1 MMRRPAYRIRSL
13 LILLGLVLLSACN
26 QAPEGKRLRFGLAS
40 APVNLDP
47 RYATDAA
54 STRINRLLYRRLVEF
69 DERSQP
75 IPGLATWTMPDPAHY
90 RIRLQEGGREF
101 SDGSRLMARDVAAT
115 YRSVLDAD
123 NASPNRGPLELIKHI
138 EVLDPDTLDFHLS
151 HPDPLFPAYLVLG
164 ILPASGI
171 ESSAPFNTRPV
182 GSGAFELEEW
192 PDPGRLVLRRR
203 QDDLLVEFI
212 RVADPT
218 VRVLKLLR
226 GEIDLIQNDLPAE
239 LISYLKEEET
249 IRVEEAPGS
258 NFSYLGF
265 NLEDPVTG
273 KLEVRQAI
281 AHAIDRKAIIR
292 FALGDAA
299 RPASALLPADH
310 WSGHPEL
317 DAYGYNPDLS
327 RRLLQGLNPGGDR
340 KLSISYKTSTDA
352 VRVRLATIIQHQLG
366 QVGIDVR
373 LQSYDWGTFYGDIKA
388 GRFQM
393 FSLAWVGIKTP
404 DIFRHIFHSQS
415 LPPSGA
421 NRGRFSDPL
430 VDRLIE
436 RAEASESMQAQ
447 ASVFREL
454 QTRLNE
460 LLPYIP
466 LWYEDHV
473 YAARST
479 VEGYRLA
486 SDGNYDGLEDVSVLA
501 TK

>member
-123 NASPNRGPLELIKHI
+123 NASPNRGPLELIEHI

-182 GSGAFELEEW
+182 GSGAFELDEW

-239 LISYLKEEET
+239 LISYLEEE
-249 IRVEEAPGS
+249 
-258 NFSYLGF
+258 
-265 NLEDPVTG
+265 
-273 KLEVRQAI
+273 
-281 AHAIDRKAIIR
+281 
-292 FALGDAA
+292 
-299 RPASALLPADH
+299 
-310 WSGHPEL
+310 
-317 DAYGYNPDLS
+317 
-327 RRLLQGLNPGGDR
+327 
-340 KLSISYKTSTDA
+340 
-352 VRVRLATIIQHQLG
+352 
-366 QVGIDVR
+366 
-373 LQSYDWGTFYGDIKA
+373 
-388 GRFQM
+388 
-393 FSLAWVGIKTP
+393 
-404 DIFRHIFHSQS
+404 
-415 LPPSGA
+415 
-421 NRGRFSDPL
+421 
-430 VDRLIE
+430 
-436 RAEASESMQAQ
+436 
-447 ASVFREL
+447 
-454 QTRLNE
+454 
-460 LLPYIP
+460 
-466 LWYEDHV
+466 
-473 YAARST
+473 
-479 VEGYRLA
+479 
-486 SDGNYDGLEDVSVLA
+486 
-501 TK
+501 